1 MVWINELPA
10 WLLFI
15 VIVGFTLF
23 LSIGGQALLN
33 PFVKKLHQD
42 GEYDKRNDLI
52 SFYLA
57 AVGVFYGITLGLV
70 VVGTWKNFADAE
82 EKVNKEA
89 ASIAALYR
97 DVSVIPDSQAKQ
109 LKKDLKDYNLFVINI
124 AWPLQAEGKVALQGN
139 KEIDTLQHHLYS
151 FKPDNLHEM
160 AIFQEAITQYNRLL
174 ELRRLRMNTVGAGLP
189 TYLWAILIFG
199 GVVNIAICW
208 LFYFENKLLQYFLNC
223 SIALFIGIMIFIISL
238 MDNPYRGDFRIGP
251 DAYIDILEQLMT
263 E

>member
-1 MVWINELPA
+1 MVWINEFPA

-15 VIVGFTLF
+15 IIVGFTLA

-33 PFVKKLHQD
+33 PFVKKLHAD

-70 VVGTWKNFADAE
+70 VVGTWENFADAE

-97 DVSVIPDSQAKQ
+97 DVSVIPDSQSIL
-109 LKKDLKDYNLFVINI
+109 LKKDIKDYTNFMIDV
-124 AWPLQAEGKVALQGN
+124 AWPLQAQGIVAVAGN
-139 KEIDTLQHHLYS
+139 QKIDTLQKHLYS

-160 AIFQEAITQYNRLL
+160 AIFQEAIGQYNDLL
-174 ELRRLRMNTVGAGLP
+174 ELRRLRMSTVGGGMP
-189 TYLWAILIFG
+189 IYLWAVLIFG
-199 GVVNIAICW
+199 GIVNIAI
-208 LFYFENKLLQYFLNC
+208 
-223 SIALFIGIMIFIISL
+223 
-238 MDNPYRGDFRIGP
+238 
-251 DAYIDILEQLMT
+251 
-263 E
+263 